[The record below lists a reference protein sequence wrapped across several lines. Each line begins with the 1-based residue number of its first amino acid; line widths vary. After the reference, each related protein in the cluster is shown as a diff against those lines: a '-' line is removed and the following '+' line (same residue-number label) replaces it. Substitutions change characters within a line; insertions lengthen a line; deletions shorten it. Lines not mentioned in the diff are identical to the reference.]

1 MAEAAKKKLSVVR
14 EVEVGGE
21 GEGDDEGEGDEEGE
35 AGDGAPEEAAA
46 AARGLRVRQAPA
58 KGTAAEGAADGAGG
72 AVRVGRERLEA
83 LSEPLLRRLKAPL
96 YEVALTSGIALPG
109 EYVAE
114 KRAATAKALDALP
127 GISCNAAEGAMYLF
141 PQILLPPRAV
151 EAASHEGI
159 AADEWYALKVL
170 EATGLV
176 VVPGSG
182 FGQAEAT
189 WHFRTTFLPQ
199 ADQLEDVLARM
210 SAFQHDFMATWSKK
224 GQSKL

>member
-21 GEGDDEGEGDEEGE
+21 GEGDDEGEGDEEGDEEGE

-58 KGTAAEGAADGAGG
+58 KGAAAEGAADGAGG

-114 KRAATAKALDALP
+114 KRGKQVMGPDAA
-127 GISCNAAEGAMYLF
+127 
-141 PQILLPPRAV
+141 
-151 EAASHEGI
+151 
-159 AADEWYALKVL
+159 
-170 EATGLV
+170 
-176 VVPGSG
+176 
-182 FGQAEAT
+182 
-189 WHFRTTFLPQ
+189 
-199 ADQLEDVLARM
+199 
-210 SAFQHDFMATWSKK
+210 
-224 GQSKL
+224 